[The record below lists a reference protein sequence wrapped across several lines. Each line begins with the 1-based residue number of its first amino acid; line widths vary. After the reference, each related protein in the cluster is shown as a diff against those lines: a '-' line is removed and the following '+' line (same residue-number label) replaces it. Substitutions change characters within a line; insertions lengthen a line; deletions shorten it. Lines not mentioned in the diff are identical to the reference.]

1 MFLHLMKKALMAGIG
16 EDAKSQNSSVT
27 IRYSVPHPSVP
38 DGNSSTSLKYNL
50 HLMNKIMNTPLRREG
65 EQKIQKYLFRYLRI
79 LKLKEYLLPTYT
91 SFYGRCVISPIFL
104 YA

>member
-1 MFLHLMKKALMAGIG
+1 MKKALMGGIG
-16 EDAKSQNSSVT
+16 GDANAQNSVT